1 MLGLQV
7 AAGSWRKAAP
17 RGGVRRFNVLSS
29 HAFRFEG
36 EPGEDLR
43 AAIQALS
50 LECVAQLGAMPEN
63 KENRN
68 AGIHIIDSD
77 ALELPGLARRKRR
90 RCFPL

>member
-43 AAIQALS
+43 GDS
-50 LECVAQLGAMPEN
+50 GSVTGVCGAT
-63 KENRN
+63 RCN
-68 AGIHIIDSD
+68 AG
-77 ALELPGLARRKRR
+77 K
-90 RCFPL
+90 